1 MFKEMLSRYI
11 LGLRVAGRRFFAWKS
26 GILPATALL
35 AAMVLV
41 LLLPTIKTL
50 RTIEVEPD
58 MLELELGEEV
68 MVAENIKLPEGR
80 PEYFLLWVQ
89 EGHGLN
95 KIEKT
100 DYEAMQIEVLSSAG
114 NVIRSSANPKLIKRE
129 DKAALLFSLDRIDA
143 TGQDRYSFRVRNGE
157 RVRAVKPMPAH
168 IKEGEIAIAAFQ
180 VGERKNWLNLLL
192 FKVYD
197 RELVGEDISMYL
209 HRGRQIVEGRNPF
222 SCVLQKSEACIG
234 YPAHIPGMYLVVAG
248 FVAVGVDQIDTFE
261 GAWRPVVFA
270 VWLAVGFVL
279 FGYAWKRGQPILGV
293 AAMGLWLFN
302 RWTLDVLFVAHT
314 DFIGTL
320 LLLSAVLLAGS
331 IPLLAAF
338 LLGLSLAVKQLAVL
352 IVPVFLL

>member
-1 MFKEMLSRYI
+1 
-11 LGLRVAGRRFFAWKS
+11 
-26 GILPATALL
+26 
-35 AAMVLV
+35 
-41 LLLPTIKTL
+41 
-50 RTIEVEPD
+50 
-58 MLELELGEEV
+58 
-68 MVAENIKLPEGR
+68 
-80 PEYFLLWVQ
+80 
-89 EGHGLN
+89 
-95 KIEKT
+95 
-100 DYEAMQIEVLSSAG
+100 MQ
-114 NVIRSSANPKLIKRE
+114 
-129 DKAALLFSLDRIDA
+129 
-143 TGQDRYSFRVRNGE
+143 
-157 RVRAVKPMPAH
+157 AH

-209 HRGRQIVEGRNPF
+209 HRGKQIVEGRNPF

-279 FGYAWKRGQPILGV
+279 FGYAWKRGQPILGA

-352 IVPVFLL
+352 IVPVFLLALWRQYGLNKGKLVLATLLVLLAPMAVTLPFLIDDPVATITGILYPLERPAHSVRGFAPSLDELLDVTHTAKSLLMFFLTGVVYVALWRKEISLIAGVLMVMAIMMAFTSTLYNQYFVWFIPFIPLAIAEARGKMKLKKTEDV